1 MNKKA
6 LTALALAGALIAMPV
21 FAFGAGSKGISSG
34 SGGGGG
40 ASRGSSTSTG
50 TVTAGTGAVV
60 SGGTAVAGGPG
71 ATSVTQDAYGN
82 QFTGA
87 GTITSD
93 AGTIY
98 VKANG
103 ETSTGTSITYDQTTG
118 NAIYG
123 ATTIATRTGSDAVAG
138 LSENVVNTN
147 NGINAAGTMA
157 GVVPGAEGSQN
168 ISVGL
173 NLNTLDTATGA
184 ANDVLTEIILK
195 VEYLDESM
203 QNLIIGGYA
212 NGSTQYVLG
221 QVVSVDYA
229 SKLVTVRVPGS
240 GTYWLAKR

>member
-1 MNKKA
+1 MNKKV
-6 LTALALAGALIAMPV
+6 LTAFALAGALVAMPV
-21 FAFGAGSKGISSG
+21 FAFAAGSKSNS

-40 ASRGSSTSTG
+40 SRGSSTSAG
-50 TVTAGTGAVV
+50 TVIVGTGAVGPG
-60 SGGTAVAGGPG
+60 SQLPSATAVN
-71 ATSVTQDAYGN
+71 VDAYGN

-87 GTITSD
+87 GTIVSD
-93 AGTIY
+93 MGTIY

-103 ETSTGTSITYDQTTG
+103 VTSTGTTITYDQNTG

-123 ATTIATRTGSDAVAG
+123 STTIATRNGSDAVAG
-138 LSENVVNTN
+138 LTDNVVSTN
-147 NGINAAGTMA
+147 NSINANKTMA
-157 GVVPGAEGSQN
+157 GVVPGADGSQN
-168 ISVGL
+168 ISVGI
-173 NLNTLDTATGA
+173 NINTLDSATGT

-229 SKLVTVRVPGS
+229 TKLVTVRVPGS

>member
-6 LTALALAGALIAMPV
+6 LTALALAGALVAMPV
-21 FAFGAGSKGISSG
+21 FAFAAGSKTNS
-34 SGGGGG
+34 SGGGRG
-40 ASRGSSTSTG
+40 ARGSSVSVG
-50 TVTAGTGAVV
+50 TVTVGAGVV
-60 SGGTAVAGGPG
+60 GPGSALPSATAVN
-71 ATSVTQDAYGN
+71 VDAYGN
-82 QFTGA
+82 QYTGA
-87 GTITSD
+87 GTIVSD
-93 AGTIY
+93 MGTIY

-103 ETSTGTSITYDQTTG
+103 VTSTGTSITYDQTTG

-123 ATTIATRTGSDAVAG
+123 TTTIATRTGSDAIAG
-138 LSENVVNTN
+138 LTDNVVSTN
-147 NGINAAGTMA
+147 NSINAAGTMA
-157 GVVPGAEGSQN
+157 GVVPGADGSQN
-168 ISVGL
+168 ISKGI
-173 NLNTLDTATGA
+173 NLNTLDTATGV

-229 SKLVTVRVPGS
+229 TKLVTVRVPGS